1 MERQLP
7 KNVRQIG
14 NVSDE
19 PKIYV
24 EDYVDTYLNQ
34 LKDKAKDEP
43 VGIALAGEILVL
55 EGQPVVYISGAFRL
69 AEVEVRGKEI
79 SLKEETV
86 KQMETDRKKYFPE
99 TEIVGWGLIEDGK
112 PMGRSRE
119 VGRIHSKYF
128 SKDQSVF
135 IWKDS
140 LDGEE
145 VFYAFKYGEL
155 MQMGGHYVFYEKNP
169 AMQNYMIS
177 TRKKI
182 GVTPSEV
189 VEDRA
194 AKDFRSVV
202 RERMDAKSD
211 RQNSRLIYIT
221 SALLVVVV
229 LVIGVSTMNNYDKME
244 AVQSSLESLSQSVN
258 SPESQ
263 TETVTEDEVDD
274 EEEGAAAKA
283 QVETGE
289 TESVQEASGDTAS
302 DSSGEG
308 DTDDTGAVM
317 TADPSEI
324 DLDEDD
330 YYVVQKGDT
339 LDTISMK
346 VYGDAAHVDAI
357 CRMNGLSDGNLIYI
371 GQKLLLP

>member
-34 LKDKAKDEP
+34 LKDKAKEEP

-69 AEVEVRGKEI
+69 AEVEIRGREI

-263 TETVTEDEVDD
+263 TETVTEDEGDD
-274 EEEGAAAKA
+274 KEEGAAAKA

>member
-34 LKDKAKDEP
+34 LKDKAKEEP

-263 TETVTEDEVDD
+263 TETVTEDEGDD

-289 TESVQEASGDTAS
+289 TESVQEASGDTAL

>member
-34 LKDKAKDEP
+34 LKDKAKEEP

-86 KQMETDRKKYFPE
+86 KQMETDRTKYFPE

-263 TETVTEDEVDD
+263 TETVTEDEGDD

>member
-34 LKDKAKDEP
+34 LKDKAKEEP

-69 AEVEVRGKEI
+69 AEVEIRGREI

-263 TETVTEDEVDD
+263 TETVTEDEGDD

>member
-34 LKDKAKDEP
+34 LKDKAKEEP

-229 LVIGVSTMNNYDKME
+229 LVIGVSTMNNYHKME

-263 TETVTEDEVDD
+263 TETVTEDEGDD

>member
-263 TETVTEDEVDD
+263 TEAVTEDEGDD

>member
-34 LKDKAKDEP
+34 LKDKAKEEP

-263 TETVTEDEVDD
+263 TETVTEDEGDD
-274 EEEGAAAKA
+274 KEEGAAAKA

-371 GQKLLLP
+371 GQKILLP